1 MATATAARM
10 KKGKETVK
18 PVATLAGKIISVR
31 FHNPQNGYSVISI
44 EPKDMVETGM
54 VSCSA
59 VGNLAAVRVGDEY
72 EFAGEWKEHPQ
83 YGRQF
88 AFCKA
93 DVVLPKEKTG
103 AATYLATLAYGV
115 GFAKA
120 KRIVDRLG
128 DDALNRIIE
137 APALLDQFHFLSPQ
151 QREEI
156 QEGLL
161 KNTRLAELA
170 ALICKEGVGIG
181 TATRIFNTYG
191 QASVSIVK
199 ENPYVL
205 ADEVYGIG
213 FKVADRIGMGLS
225 IAPDSPYRVESAYMY
240 ALREAGNDGHV
251 YLTPKDTIVALDGL
265 LGKQSMVGVSNIKD
279 AYAELEQRGLVCRE
293 GDAIYVAS
301 MLAEEKQLARDIV
314 RLAQMDGKY
323 LSTDTEQKLEE
334 VTEAMQAEFGVIYAP
349 EQKEAIKKSFYKSL
363 SVVTG
368 GPGTGKTTV
377 IKGIIEAYRKI
388 ARSNLIM
395 LAAPTGRA
403 AKRMTEATGCD
414 ASTIHRLLKFNPMI
428 NGFEHDADNQL
439 PAGLLIVDEYS
450 MSDLHLA
457 KCLFEAVPSD
467 MLMVIVG
474 DVDQL
479 PSVGP
484 GKVLED
490 IIESRQV
497 ITTRLKFNY
506 RQASGSRIA
515 LEASRVVEFGECRLY
530 QDEKDWKTILEDEP
544 EKAVTRIK
552 AEVRAA
558 LAQGLG
564 IMDFQVL
571 APMKKGLVGVDNLNE
586 VIREIVNPPDVLK
599 PEKKTGK
606 DKFFRL
612 GDKIMVI
619 RNNYKLGVFN
629 GDIGVIQGIDS
640 SSIAVD
646 FEGEMVTFS
655 EDNINDLTLAYASTI
670 HKSQGSEFPLVIMII
685 MRSHYIM
692 LQKNLF
698 YTGFTR
704 AKQRLVLVCQES
716 AVKRC
721 LDNAEKKERHTLL
734 RDRIIAYAGASQSA

>member
-1 MATATAARM
+1 MRRSSA
-10 KKGKETVK
+10 
-18 PVATLAGKIISVR
+18 VAKVSTELKTLAGTITSVR
-31 FHNPQNGYSVISI
+31 FHNPQNGYSVLTVQ
-44 EPKDMVETGM
+44 PKDALPDGEIY
-54 VSCSA
+54 CS
-59 VGNLAAVRVGDEY
+59 VIGNLAAVRIGDEY

-88 AFCKA
+88 SFSKA

-103 AATYLATLAYGV
+103 AATYLATLATGV
-115 GFAKA
+115 GTAKA
-120 KRIVDRLG
+120 KRIVDELG
-128 DDALNRIIE
+128 DDALNKIIE
-137 APALLDQFHFLSPQ
+137 DPGVLTKFDFLSIG
-151 QREEI
+151 QRAEI
-156 QEGLL
+156 TEGLL
-161 KNTRLAELA
+161 KNTRLAELS

-181 TATRIFNTYG
+181 TATRIFKTYG
-191 QASVSIVK
+191 PSSVDIVK

-213 FKVADRIGMGLS
+213 FKVADRIGLGLN
-225 IAPDSPYRVESAYMY
+225 IAPDSPYRVESAYLY
-240 ALREAGNDGHV
+240 SLREAGNDGHV
-251 YLTPKDTIVALDGL
+251 YLTPKDTIVALNDL
-265 LGKQSMVGVSNIKD
+265 LGKQSMIGIQNVKE
-279 AYAELEQRGLVCRE
+279 AYAELEKRGQVNRE
-293 GDAIYVAS
+293 GDAIYLSA
-301 MLAEEKQLARDIV
+301 MLDEEKQLAQDIV
-314 RLAQMDGKY
+314 RLAYMDGKY
-323 LSTDTEQKLEE
+323 LSTDTEKKLEE
-334 VTEAMQAEFGVIYAP
+334 VVESAQTEFGVIYAS
-349 EQKEAIKKSFYKSL
+349 EQREAILKSFHKSL

-388 ARSNLIM
+388 AKNNLIM

-403 AKRMTEATGCD
+403 AKRMTEATGCN
-414 ASTIHRLLKFNPMI
+414 ASTIHRLLKYNPVF
-428 NGFEHDADNQL
+428 NGFEYDADNQL

-450 MSDLHLA
+450 MCDLHLA
-457 KCLFEAVPSD
+457 KCLFEAVPTD
-467 MLMVIVG
+467 MMMIIVG

-484 GKVLED
+484 GRVLED
-490 IIESRQV
+490 IIDSRQV
-497 ITTRLKFNY
+497 VTTRLKFNY

-530 QDEKDWKTILEDEP
+530 QDEADWKTILEDDT

-571 APMKKGLVGVDNLNE
+571 APMKKGAVGVDNLNE
-586 VIREIVNPPDVLK
+586 AIREIVNPADLLK

-629 GDIGVIQGIDS
+629 GDIGVIVGIDP
-640 SSIAVD
+640 SSIVAD
-646 FEGEMVTFS
+646 FEGEQIMFS
-655 EDNINDLTLAYASTI
+655 SDDISDLTLAYASTI
-670 HKSQGSEFPLVIMII
+670 HKSQGSEFPLIIMVI

-734 RDRIIAYAGASQSA
+734 RDRIMAYAANQSV